1 MAYPGVFMLDDASIF
16 KALLRTADNGGTI
29 CMHAENGGVIDV
41 LVRRALAQGRT
52 APKYHALTRPARA
65 EAEAT
70 SRAIALAE
78 MADVPIY
85 IVHLSAAEALEMV
98 VEARDRGLP
107 AYAETC
113 PQYLFLSYDNY
124 EEPGFDGA
132 KYVMSPPLRA
142 RETQDRLWRGLA
154 FHDLQAIST
163 DHCPFCMKEQK
174 VMGEGDFSKIP
185 NGAPGI
191 ETRMSLVYDGGVRTG
206 RLSLNR
212 FVELTSTSPAKI
224 FGLFPRKGTIAPGS
238 DADIVIFDPNRTE
251 RLSAKTLH
259 MRVDYNPYEGR
270 EVTGVTETV
279 ISRGNVI
286 VDGERFTG
294 RAGAGS
300 FLKRSTR

>member
-1 MAYPGVFMLDDASIF
+1 VK
-16 KALLRTADNGGTI
+16 KAL
-29 CMHAENGGVIDV
+29 AEGK
-41 LVRRALAQGRT
+41 T

-65 EAEAT
+65 EGEAT
-70 SRAIALAE
+70 HRAIALAE
-78 MADVPIY
+78 MADVPVY

-98 VEARDRGLP
+98 TEARDRGLP

-154 FHDLQAIST
+154 FNDLQAIST

-174 VMGEGDFSKIP
+174 VIGEGDFSKIP

-238 DADIVIFDPNRTE
+238 DADIVIFDPNRSM
-251 RLSAKTLH
+251 RLGVKTLH
-259 MRVDYNPYEGR
+259 MKVDYNPYEGR
-270 EVTGVTETV
+270 EVTGVTDTV
-279 ISRGNVI
+279 ISRGTVI
-286 VDGERFTG
+286 VDGGTFTG

-300 FLKRSTR
+300 FLKRATR